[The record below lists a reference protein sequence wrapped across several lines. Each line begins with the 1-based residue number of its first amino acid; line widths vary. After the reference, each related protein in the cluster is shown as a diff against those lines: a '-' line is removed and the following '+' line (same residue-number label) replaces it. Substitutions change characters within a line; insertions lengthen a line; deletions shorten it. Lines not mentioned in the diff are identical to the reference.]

1 MSENVCFLPRKELQ
15 LDVANHAETHA
26 GLDNTAEGISKVCVE
41 EVSSVEDDIHSI
53 DKRWDE
59 LSSKL
64 QSKHAD
70 IEALQGQLKEYQQ
83 AVKCSDE
90 RISEVEAKVDAGK
103 MPVSDVEEMKKQV
116 QELETLKDQLE
127 QLKPEVQLALETGQ
141 GVQDNNPRV

>member
-1 MSENVCFLPRKELQ
+1 M
-15 LDVANHAETHA
+15 
-26 GLDNTAEGISKVCVE
+26 
-41 EVSSVEDDIHSI
+41 EDDIHSI

-70 IEALQGQLKEYQQ
+70 IEALQGQLKEYKQ